1 METIPTSQTFPLMF
15 RHHCVPAVCSVF
27 LQIVTKGCEWLRGA
41 ALRCPALISSSS
53 LLFNSLTSVL
63 TWTDRLPI
71 HPLSVPHSLS
81 SSPCIILSV
90 SLLALEQCRFAH
102 RRNHRRFRINS
113 CLFLYK
119 VASLS
124 LSSCFCSSIFFCTF
138 TRGFL
143 LNMSWAGLLFLC
155 YAFHKHMA
163 HYSISSRGPCELL
176 YSAKVHAS
184 VFSSITSFIK
194 M

>member
-1 METIPTSQTFPLMF
+1 METIPTSQTFPLMR
-15 RHHCVPAVCSVF
+15 RHHCVPAVCSIF

-41 ALRCPALISSSS
+41 ALRCPPLTSSSS

-71 HPLSVPHSLS
+71 HPLFVPHSPS

-124 LSSCFCSSIFFCTF
+124 LSSCFLTHFFYNFIRLPFKYVLSRITVSLWCVPQTY
-138 TRGFL
+138 GSL
-143 LNMSWAGLLFLC
+143 Q
-155 YAFHKHMA
+155 HKLTWPMWTPVLH
-163 HYSISSRGPCELL
+163 
-176 YSAKVHAS
+176 
-184 VFSSITSFIK
+184 
-194 M
+194 

>member
-15 RHHCVPAVCSVF
+15 CHHCVPAVCSVF

-41 ALRCPALISSSS
+41 ALRCPPLTSSSS

-71 HPLSVPHSLS
+71 HPLSVPHSPS

-119 VASLS
+119 VDSLS
-124 LSSCFCSSIFFCTF
+124 LSSCFLTHFFSITSS
-138 TRGFL
+138 GFL

-155 YAFHKHMA
+155 DAFHKHMA
-163 HYSISSRGPCELL
+163 HYSISSHGPCELL
-176 YSAKVHAS
+176 YSTKVHAS